1 MLAYPRRRWT
11 GLDHLHCWRSHQS
24 KCPKSSIQLLF
35 ASTGYYWPFQLLLIV
50 QTLIGQR
57 SFALP
62 TVWNSLAS
70 ALNDSNLF
78 LQVCAAAKI
87 IFSDSGDHHPA
98 ALWRIA
104 ILRLQM
110 FRVSH
115 FLSFFLSFLWHDREV
130 IQLALKNTGIAS
142 LVNRRR
148 SVVIE
153 NKTKRT

>member
-1 MLAYPRRRWT
+1 MILRSLHRLAVRQKIVLKTAINACVSTASLDWT
-11 GLDHLHCWRSHQS
+11 RSSSLLKVAPVEMS
-24 KCPKSSIQLLF
+24 KVVYTVT
-35 ASTGYYWPFQLLLIV
+35 STGYYWPFQLLLIV

-115 FLSFFLSFLWHDREV
+115 FLSFFLSFL
-130 IQLALKNTGIAS
+130 
-142 LVNRRR
+142 
-148 SVVIE
+148 
-153 NKTKRT
+153 